1 MATLTIRQLDD
12 DVYDRLK
19 RRAAAND
26 RSVEAEVRQILGQ
39 STFDVESWVAELR
52 TLHAQTVAGD
62 GLQADSVALIRAIR
76 DEE

>member
-39 STFDVESWVAELR
+39 STVDVESWVAELR
-52 TLHAQTVAGD
+52 ALHAQTVARD
-62 GLQADSVALIRAIR
+62 GLQEDSVALIRAIR